1 MALFYLSVASHPA
14 GQCMINVMKG
24 EIIRNLKICTRVP
37 ALIIV
42 LFTINA
48 CGPQVSGDV
57 TSVEPDHDLFFV
69 RGYRSGNDPCKLTG
83 ETAFT
88 NQFLDDAADLVSC
101 PTGYEGG
108 KELVKTKHAT
118 VVAQTSGYTLYTIP
132 RR

>member
-1 MALFYLSVASHPA
+1 
-14 GQCMINVMKG
+14 MINVMKG
-24 EIIRNLKICTRVP
+24 EIIRYLKICTRIPV
-37 ALIIV
+37 LIIV
-42 LFTINA
+42 LLAINA

-69 RGYRSGNDPCKLTG
+69 RGYRSENDLCKLTG

-108 KELVKTKHAT
+108 KELIFTKRRSTKNVK
-118 VVAQTSGYTLYTIP
+118 
-132 RR
+132 R